1 MRFEIRSSK
10 RDLTSHHR
18 NWDASNLPA
27 IDTSPGQALQQ
38 HQVPVRPL
46 VAVERNIMPRVLIVD
61 DHAAI
66 RRGVQGILHS
76 FPEWELCGEADNGQ
90 EAVRLAESLKP
101 EVIIMDVS
109 MPVLNG
115 LEATRI
121 ISDALP
127 QTKIVLLTLHSSTEL
142 VRSAFRAGARGY
154 VLKSD
159 AEQEL
164 IRALNVIQG
173 NGTYVSPTIDEDV
186 AKRVVEEMGKRQRN

>member
-1 MRFEIRSSK
+1 
-10 RDLTSHHR
+10 
-18 NWDASNLPA
+18 
-27 IDTSPGQALQQ
+27 
-38 HQVPVRPL
+38 
-46 VAVERNIMPRVLIVD
+46 
-61 DHAAI
+61 
-66 RRGVQGILHS
+66 VQGILHS

-101 EVIIMDVS
+101 EIIIMDVS

-121 ISDALP
+121 IRDTHP
-127 QTKIVLLTLHSSTEL
+127 ETKVLLLTLHSSTEL

-164 IRALNVIQG
+164 VRALNVVLG
-173 NGTYVSPTIDEDV
+173 EGTYVSPAIDESV
-186 AKRVVEEMGKRQRN
+186 AQNVVEEARRLRQN

>member
-1 MRFEIRSSK
+1 
-10 RDLTSHHR
+10 
-18 NWDASNLPA
+18 
-27 IDTSPGQALQQ
+27 
-38 HQVPVRPL
+38 
-46 VAVERNIMPRVLIVD
+46 MPRVIVVD
-61 DHAAI
+61 DHAVI

-101 EVIIMDVS
+101 EIIIMDVS

-121 ISDALP
+121 IRDAHP
-127 QTKIVLLTLHSSTEL
+127 ETKVLLLTLHSSTEL

-159 AEQEL
+159 AENEL
-164 IRALNVIQG
+164 VRALNVVIG
-173 NGTYVSPTIDEDV
+173 EGTYVSPAIDARAVKESIFS
-186 AKRVVEEMGKRQRN
+186 N